1 MIGEGR
7 EMPPDWPL
15 SVCITGFAG
24 TWPSFDRAME
34 ILASNYFVQRLVVI
48 LILFLWFGTRDSLRR
63 EHNQRI
69 IICASI
75 GMALGFL
82 FAESLV
88 LIQNASGDFWARP
101 YDNHPEALRA
111 MNLMAF
117 RLPDSSFPS
126 NAICGLAPV
135 AFTLWFAD
143 RRVSVIVWTLVLI
156 WGMGRTYV
164 GIHYPIDIVGGIV
177 IGCIAA
183 ILAMKLATALDR
195 LITLTLNIGKRLY
208 LA

>member
-1 MIGEGR
+1 
-7 EMPPDWPL
+7 
-15 SVCITGFAG
+15 
-24 TWPSFDRAME
+24 
-34 ILASNYFVQRLVVI
+34 
-48 LILFLWFGTRDSLRR
+48 
-63 EHNQRI
+63 
-69 IICASI
+69 
-75 GMALGFL
+75 
-82 FAESLV
+82 
-88 LIQNASGDFWARP
+88 
-101 YDNHPEALRA
+101 

-117 RLPDSSFPS
+117 RLPDFSFPS

-135 AFTLWFAD
+135 AFILWFAD

-156 WGMGRTYV
+156 WGMGRIYV